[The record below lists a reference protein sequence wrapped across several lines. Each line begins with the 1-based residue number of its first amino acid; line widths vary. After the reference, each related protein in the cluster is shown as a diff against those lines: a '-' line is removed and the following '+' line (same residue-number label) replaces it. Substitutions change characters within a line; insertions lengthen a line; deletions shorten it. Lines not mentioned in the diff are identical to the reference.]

1 MTVFLGIDP
10 TSSDRKPSACALLD
24 EDGSLVK
31 LASPRTDAD
40 ILELAAR
47 CRPDIVAIGAP
58 LNLPSGFCCLDQSCE
73 CHFSVAGRKGRLLEL
88 ELAGR
93 IRQLPGDQYVLR
105 IS

>member
-40 ILELAAR
+40 IVELAAR
-47 CRPDIVAIGAP
+47 CRPDIVAIDATEPWGAP
-58 LNLPSGFCCLDQSCE
+58 PHKMLPRGLLREPPAAVRRADAH
-73 CHFSVAGRKGRLLEL
+73 CHICRAPMQQGLVS
-88 ELAGR
+88 
-93 IRQLPGDQYVLR
+93 
-105 IS
+105 